1 MKKVIG
7 LSIPFILSCL
17 LNAQNSGYKYAV
29 TINYGESKNDTDIYR
44 LTLQKNFDSRWF
56 ESDLGYLSGYYELS
70 ANYWRAK
77 NRDTNIGV
85 ALSPVF
91 AYYFNLNNTTIKP
104 YLEAGIG
111 ASLFSKTRIDNKNIS
126 SAYQFEDRVGLGIL
140 TKDWNIETRYMHYS
154 NANIKEPNDGMD
166 IFILSL
172 GKRF

>member
-126 SAYQFEDRVGLGIL
+126 SAYQFEDRAGLGIL

>member
-7 LSIPFILSCL
+7 LFILSCL
-17 LNAQNSGYKYAV
+17 LNAESLNYKKYAV
-29 TINYGESKNDTDIYR
+29 TINCGESKNEIDIYR

-56 ESDLGYLSGYYELS
+56 ESGLGYLSGYYELS

-91 AYYFNLNNTTIKP
+91 AYYFNLNSTSAKP

-111 ASLFSKTRIDNKNIS
+111 ASIFSKTRIDNKNIS
-126 SAYQFEDRVGLGIL
+126 TAYQFEDRVGVGLL
-140 TKDWNIETRYMHYS
+140 TQNWNIETRYMHYS